1 MTDAPA
7 EAAALR
13 HRLGFALGPLLFL
26 GLLLFPLPGL
36 PLPAQ
41 RLCPVLALAIVF
53 WVSEAIPMAA
63 TALLCPALCIPLGV
77 ASDREVLAP
86 FAHPS
91 IFLFLGSFLLAE
103 AMRSHGLDRRLAL
116 WLLTRSIV
124 LRSPFALFA
133 AIGGLTAALSMWMSN
148 VATTAMML
156 PIARSVLEACPE
168 LATPRNRTN
177 LVLLVAFGASVG
189 GLGTPVGTPPN
200 IITMGFLKQLTGQ
213 PIQFFDWMQCAVP
226 LVVLLTGFLLWLFRP
241 RERAFAD
248 PAALQALLAA
258 RRRELGP
265 LGAGERNAAVV
276 FCTALCLWMW
286 PGLVDCGLA
295 LLQRLA
301 PDAVAGDTVRGWLGT
316 AWLKAHLPEE
326 TVGLF
331 AGLSLFVLPTNWRRW
346 QFTLT
351 WQQAAQIDW
360 ATIFLF
366 GGGLSLGTLIFQTRL
381 AAALG
386 HGITAW
392 LGHPGLWTLIAVGI
406 VASLLLS
413 EAASNT
419 ASANV
424 MVPLMIALAQQGDQ
438 PVAPVALATGIAC
451 SFGFLLPVSTGPNAM
466 AYATGAVPIPA
477 MMRAGLW
484 LDLAGGV
491 LIWVLMR
498 LCW

>member
-7 EAAALR
+7 EAATLR

-26 GLLLFPLPGL
+26 TLLLFPLPGL

-41 RLCPVLALAIVF
+41 RLCAVLALAIVF

-91 IFLFLGSFLLAE
+91 IYLFLGSFLLAE
-103 AMRSHGLDRRLAL
+103 AMRSHGLDRRIAL
-116 WLLTRSIV
+116 WLLTRPVV
-124 LRSPFALFA
+124 LRTPFSLFA
-133 AIGGLTAALSMWMSN
+133 AIGVLTAALSMWMSN

-156 PIARSVLEACPE
+156 PIARSVLQACPE
-168 LATPRNRTN
+168 LATARNRTN

-226 LVVLLTGFLLWLFRP
+226 LVVLLTAFLLWLFRP
-241 RERAFAD
+241 HERAFGDVQSLRAVLG
-248 PAALQALLAA
+248 AQRQAL
-258 RRRELGP
+258 GP
-265 LGAGERNAAVV
+265 VAPGERNAALV
-276 FCTALCLWMW
+276 FGSALCLWMW

-301 PDAVAGDTVRGWLGT
+301 PDAIAPDTARFWLGT

-331 AGLSLFVLPTNWRRW
+331 AGLSLFLLPTDWRRW

-351 WQQAAQIDW
+351 WRQAAQIDW
-360 ATIFLF
+360 ATILLF
-366 GGGLSLGTLIFQTRL
+366 GGGLSLGTLIFQTKL

-386 HGITAW
+386 DGITAW

-406 VASLLLS
+406 VASLVLS

-424 MVPLMIALAQQGDQ
+424 MVPLMLALAQQSDL

-466 AYATGAVPIPA
+466 AYATGAVPITA

-484 LDLAGGV
+484 LDLVGGV
-491 LIWVLMR
+491 AIWVLMR
-498 LCW
+498 LLW